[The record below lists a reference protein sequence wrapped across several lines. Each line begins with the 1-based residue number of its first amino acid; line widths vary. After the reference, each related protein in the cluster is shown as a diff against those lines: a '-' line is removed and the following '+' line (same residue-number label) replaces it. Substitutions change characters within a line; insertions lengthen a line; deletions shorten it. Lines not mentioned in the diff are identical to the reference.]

1 MRKLPDGGRNE
12 NGAGDL
18 HGAGLMV
25 LGNDVYHGCDL
36 PPRGAVLC
44 ILLRS

>member
-1 MRKLPDGGRNE
+1 MRKLSDGGRNE

-36 PPRGAVLC
+36 PSTRRCFVYFA
-44 ILLRS
+44 S